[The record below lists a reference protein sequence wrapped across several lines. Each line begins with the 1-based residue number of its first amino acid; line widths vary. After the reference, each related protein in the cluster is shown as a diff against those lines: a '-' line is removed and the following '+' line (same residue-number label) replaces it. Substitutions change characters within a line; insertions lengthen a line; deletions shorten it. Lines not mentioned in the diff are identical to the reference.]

1 MNPDLRCV
9 DTMHQR
15 QKRQRSDSPAPSA
28 DSTSDSTKPEI
39 PPATAK
45 TTAAAP
51 AAAAA
56 THAASETAATQTQ
69 DLPRLPEDAYSKLGY
84 AGARDPYKCQ
94 CESEIFDS
102 IAEYKHDPDKWK
114 EAMQGFEHW
123 WSAQQTLLLLIA
135 SQTAKFCA
143 RSTELVD
150 NALSFP
156 YGWDEIDRL
165 SHQKPNN
172 VQRGKEPLV
181 TVKKEDALKR
191 AYVAAENE
199 GLVVGVLRCTKEY
212 QCDQYMKKQI
222 GDRNQ
227 DGDMFRRSDLWRFVL
242 DDHGLKA
249 PIGKKSCH
257 VHMNMSIFRDTEDA
271 GYAFCTPRKVHT
283 IASAALYQPA
293 VFKGKYD
300 NMEDKA
306 LMQSK
311 LLMILA
317 AADKMGIEHLVLTA
331 FGCGG
336 RCQNPPRVVAEMML
350 NAIKTY
356 PIPKIEI
363 CVLDDEGGSNL
374 EAFKNVFDN
383 PTWD

>member
-1 MNPDLRCV
+1 MNHD
-9 DTMHQR
+9 
-15 QKRQRSDSPAPSA
+15 QKRQRRDRPDPIAG
-28 DSTSDSTKPEI
+28 STSDSTKPEI

-56 THAASETAATQTQ
+56 KHAASETAATQTQ
-69 DLPRLPEDAYSKLGY
+69 DLPRLPEDAYSTLGY

-212 QCDQYMKKQI
+212 QCDEYMKQQI
-222 GDRNQ
+222 GERNQ
-227 DGDMFRRSDLWRFVL
+227 DGDMFRRTDVNRFMTDGWSDEIIRRN
-242 DDHGLKA
+242 GL
-249 PIGKKSCH
+249 PHSFEH
-257 VHMNMSIFRDTEDA
+257 
-271 GYAFCTPRKVHT
+271 
-283 IASAALYQPA
+283 
-293 VFKGKYD
+293 
-300 NMEDKA
+300 
-306 LMQSK
+306 
-311 LLMILA
+311 
-317 AADKMGIEHLVLTA
+317 EHL
-331 FGCGG
+331 
-336 RCQNPPRVVAEMML
+336 PRHRRSG
-350 NAIKTY
+350 IC
-356 PIPKIEI
+356 IPSSQAGACHCSSRSAQTLPQQGLSVREP
-363 CVLDDEGGSNL
+363 
-374 EAFKNVFDN
+374 A
-383 PTWD
+383 